1 MPTEAPAIDSRTKPT
16 SAVTPGLGPLPV
28 LARIP
33 WVIGDA
39 ANVGTATAIAA
50 PNAPPLTHFE
60 YLMGEFGFDCD
71 AAPPLPCPVAP
82 APAPPSSTPLWQHA
96 EPQSPRTT
104 LAAQRLG
111 RLGQHG
117 WAEMVLRLDAAIE
130 PYTRAIVLL
139 VLMAVAA
146 FTVLLLRSSEDPA
159 PTQLNVPLVQVEGV
173 SRAASATQPQT
184 LGQAKQEAK
193 RPNPV
198 RPTQAKKLTAQGPGS
213 GRPASSPPI
222 ATLSN
227 DIQPASPEAFANAA
241 AYPSTHLPASTSVG
255 SSAYHP
261 ADEPPQEARQRGQ
274 AAPIHPYK

>member
-33 WVIGDA
+33 WVIGDS

-71 AAPPLPCPVAP
+71 AAPPLPCPVVA
-82 APAPPSSTPLWQHA
+82 APAPPSATPLWQHA
-96 EPQSPRTT
+96 APPSPRTT

-111 RLGQHG
+111 RHG
-117 WAEMVLRLDAAIE
+117 WAEIVLRIDAAIE

-173 SRAASATQPQT
+173 SPSASATQPKT
-184 LGQAKQEAK
+184 VGQPKQEAK
-193 RPNPV
+193 RPNPS
-198 RPTQAKKLTAQGPGS
+198 RDTQAKSLTAEGPAG
-213 GRPASSPPI
+213 GRSASSPPI

-227 DIQPASPEAFANAA
+227 DIQPASPEAIADTVP
-241 AYPSTHLPASTSVG
+241 YPSTFLPASTSVG
-255 SSAYHP
+255 SSTHHP
-261 ADEPPQEARQRGQ
+261 ADESPQEARQRGQ
-274 AAPIHPYK
+274 VAPIHPYK

>member
-1 MPTEAPAIDSRTKPT
+1 MPTEAPAIDSGTKPT

-39 ANVGTATAIAA
+39 ANIGTATAIAA

-82 APAPPSSTPLWQHA
+82 APPSATPLWQHA
-96 EPQSPRTT
+96 APPSPRTT

-111 RLGQHG
+111 RHG
-117 WAEMVLRLDAAIE
+117 WAEIVLRIDAAIE

-173 SRAASATQPQT
+173 SRSTSATQPQT
-184 LGQAKQEAK
+184 VGQPKQEAK
-193 RPNPV
+193 RPNPI
-198 RPTQAKKLTAQGPGS
+198 RPTPAKKLTAQGPG
-213 GRPASSPPI
+213 GVRPASSPPI

-227 DIQPASPEAFANAA
+227 DIQPASPESIADTIP
-241 AYPSTHLPASTSVG
+241 YPSTFLPASTSVG
-255 SSAYHP
+255 SSTHP
-261 ADEPPQEARQRGQ
+261 ADESPQEARQRGQ